1 MEIIRT
7 LGFRNLP
14 PGTWPYTNVIEGST
28 SFATE
33 YTIVVSGVNTNI
45 KDLAV
50 KVGWAK
56 TTDPAA
62 INELEEVISKSC
74 PLPWSLEMLGDNP
87 TMHTSESA
95 EINQWLCSHIG
106 QEQSVGVSFGT
117 DGGYLS
123 RAGYECVLYG
133 PGNIAVAHKPDE
145 YVPIVEM
152 EECVQTIDAA
162 VNYFCGVPA

>member
-1 MEIIRT
+1 MAYGLLDCDLTCRNMKQKTNSTLIKSTRAGFTLAEVMIALALIGIGLGSAIVAMGTAVGWVKELKNRQYALHTARENMEIIRT

-62 INELEEVISKSC
+62 INELQLVTTISNS
-74 PLPWSLEMLGDNP
+74 
-87 TMHTSESA
+87 
-95 EINQWLCSHIG
+95 IN
-106 QEQSVGVSFGT
+106 
-117 DGGYLS
+117 
-123 RAGYECVLYG
+123 
-133 PGNIAVAHKPDE
+133 
-145 YVPIVEM
+145 
-152 EECVQTIDAA
+152 
-162 VNYFCGVPA
+162 